1 MEYPEGNG
9 MADLILVVATI
20 AFFIG
25 AIGYVYFCER
35 VK

>member
-1 MEYPEGNG
+1 MEFSGENG
-9 MADLILVVATI
+9 MGDLVFIAPTI
-20 AFFIG
+20 VYFIG

>member
-1 MEYPEGNG
+1 MESPGENG
-9 MADLILVVATI
+9 MGDLIFLVATI
-20 AFFIG
+20 VFFIG

>member
-1 MEYPEGNG
+1 MR
-9 MADLILVVATI
+9 DLIFVIATMV
-20 AFFIG
+20 FFIG